1 MLELGGFLLDD
12 QHLQAGVLIKARVA
26 GRDHK
31 FAIRM
36 LQLAQLLWK
45 AKGVVLQSGP
55 EFLFKYTPQVQSKT
69 AALPFPMQTNGES

>member
-1 MLELGGFLLDD
+1 
-12 QHLQAGVLIKARVA
+12 
-26 GRDHK
+26 
-31 FAIRM
+31 M

-69 AALPFPMQTNGES
+69 AALPFPMQTSGES